1 MDYCHFAYITKLKK
15 IKIKITALV
24 NLVCK
29 EATPT
34 LSELKFGIVC
44 IVCIQ
49 TKGLIEAQKALP
61 GFCPFYIQFPYL
73 PEETCFQQ
81 AGSSVV
87 EGTCQVVLGSSDE
100 R

>member
-1 MDYCHFAYITKLKK
+1 VYITKLKK
-15 IKIKITALV
+15 IKIKISARV

-34 LSELKFGIVC
+34 LSELKFGTVC

-49 TKGLIEAQKALP
+49 TKGLIKYGREHGKLCLDF
-61 GFCPFYIQFPYL
+61 GPFYFQFPYL